1 MEIHKRRELVAG
13 LEKRLAQEKAKLRAM
28 EQGADLPSS
37 SLLETNYSSRSNS
50 NPTIFGLVMSD
61 DLLKN
66 EESYRNGKTK
76 PKFSMISL
84 IRQVELVR

>member
-84 IRQVELVR
+84 IRQIELVR

>member
-1 MEIHKRRELVAG
+1 MEIQKQRELVAG
-13 LEKRLAQEKAKLRAM
+13 LEKRLVQEKAKLRAM
-28 EQGADLPSS
+28 EQGADLSS
-37 SLLETNYSSRSNS
+37 SSPLETNYSSRSNS
-50 NPTIFGLVMSD
+50 NPTIFDLVMSD

-76 PKFSMISL
+76 SKFSMISL